1 VTVEHEWAA
10 ERHGSEPVAE
20 AAVESRRAEAAVE
33 GRRPE
38 AAVKSRRPEAA
49 VEPAEAAVEA
59 AESAMME
66 PAPPNGRADA
76 SCGAITRPTAR
87 AAAAKLK
94 NFFMGTPP

>member
-10 ERHGSEPVAE
+10 ERHWSEPVAE
-20 AAVESRRAEAAVE
+20 AAVESRRA
-33 GRRPE
+33 
-38 AAVKSRRPEAA
+38 EAA